1 MSISTFK
8 AGKYEVNK
16 KQNKTSSSFCSRSYD
31 TKIKQAL
38 FKNLKN
44 PDKNI
49 PQATLK
55 SE

>member
-38 FKNLKN
+38 FKNLK
-44 PDKNI
+44 KI
-49 PQATLK
+49 LTRTFLK
-55 SE
+55 LP

>member
-16 KQNKTSSSFCSRSYD
+16 KQNKTSSSFCSRRYYD

-38 FKNLKN
+38 FKNLK
-44 PDKNI
+44 KI
-49 PQATLK
+49 LTRTFLK
-55 SE
+55 PP